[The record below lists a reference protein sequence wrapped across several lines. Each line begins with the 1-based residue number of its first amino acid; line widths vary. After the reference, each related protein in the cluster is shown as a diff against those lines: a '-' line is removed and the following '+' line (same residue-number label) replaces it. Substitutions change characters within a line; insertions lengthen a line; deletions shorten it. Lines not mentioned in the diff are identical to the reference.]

1 MINQLVAV
9 LAVSAVAALPP
20 VPIQS
25 ATALRPVACATQD
38 DLFDLLNAADRS
50 DVKAEARLTAGTCRP
65 LAGQHYKIVDAENGV
80 LTLRL
85 FPHEGDWATS
95 RLAFTI
101 DEMVPAD

>member
-9 LAVSAVAALPP
+9 LAVSAVAALPT
-20 VPIQS
+20 VPSQS
-25 ATALRPVACATQD
+25 ATVLRPVACATQD

-50 DVKAEARLTAGTCRP
+50 DVKAEVRLAAGACRP
-65 LAGQHYKIVDAENGV
+65 LAGQHYEVVDAENGV

-85 FPHEGDWATS
+85 FPHEGDWTSS

-101 DEMVPAD
+101 EEMVPAN